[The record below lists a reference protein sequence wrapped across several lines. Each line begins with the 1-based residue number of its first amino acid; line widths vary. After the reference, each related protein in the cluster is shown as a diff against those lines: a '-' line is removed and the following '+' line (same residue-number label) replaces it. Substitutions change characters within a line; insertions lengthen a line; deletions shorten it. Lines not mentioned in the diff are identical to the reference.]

1 MMEKVNLEII
11 MTEYVIIDS
20 GWYPNTIDDCID
32 TIVKLRE
39 FKLEIS
45 QCPLHERI
53 HLCNETEYKRGVV
66 DGYNEMRDKIDEFIK
81 SCCYEYENS
90 KVVLQCRREVVPS
103 TGDQRI
109 EPLKN
114 SEEMS
119 EWLKTELTEK
129 ITNCKLLAEE
139 LWDPS
144 VGNGTLADIDEAVK
158 LFRHANIL
166 RGVLDLKKPE
176 DTNE

>member
-1 MMEKVNLEII
+1 MIEH
-11 MTEYVIIDS
+11 VIIDND
-20 GWYPNTIDDCID
+20 WYPNTIDDCID
-32 TIVKLRE
+32 TIAKLRK
-39 FKLEIS
+39 FKLDIS
-45 QCPLHERI
+45 QYPLNKRI
-53 HLCNETEYKRGVV
+53 HLCCETEYKNGVV
-66 DGYNEMRDKIDEFIK
+66 DGYNEMQDKVDEFIK
-81 SCCYEYENS
+81 SCLYEYENS

-114 SEEMS
+114 SEEMP
-119 EWLKTELTEK
+119 EWLKTKLEET
-129 ITNCKLLAEE
+129 ITNWELLAEK

-166 RGVLDLKKPE
+166 RGILSLKKPE
-176 DTNE
+176 EE